1 MDKSQSTAGEG
12 RRTGLRHP
20 VELEPGVAGAGVFR
34 GRPPDRAGL
43 AVRFRKPPETGESR

>member
-1 MDKSQSTAGEG
+1 MDASQSTAGEG

-20 VELEPGVAGAGVFR
+20 VELEPGGAGAAVFR

-43 AVRFRKPPETGESR
+43 AGRFMKPPEVGESR